1 MEEGK
6 REKRMNKREKRMN
19 KTSKKTSGKQWK
31 V

>member
-19 KTSKKTSGKQWK
+19 KTSKKPSGKQLK